1 VPCGQGTVG
10 KDRFMDGMNGK
21 QKLVVVAMDL
31 LLIAELG
38 FSIHRGAA
46 SGEDL
51 TMVFLKS
58 FIPAA
63 ILTVVGARLLIRRFQ
78 KEPLTAGP
86 QPHPPLEG

>member
-1 VPCGQGTVG
+1 
-10 KDRFMDGMNGK
+10 MDGMNGR

-46 SGEDL
+46 SGGDL
-51 TMVFLKS
+51 TVVFLKS

-63 ILTVVGARLLIRRFQ
+63 LLTVVGARLLIRRFQ
-78 KEPLTAGP
+78 TASVAPGS
-86 QPHPPLEG
+86 QPHPPAAR